1 MSDSEA
7 RLQIR
12 QLAGLPAYLRDL
24 RRTIVTCDNSKSFG
38 ATCIGIENGVLM
50 IISRRTFVAKVACSG
65 FLCGLAN
72 HAVASGPPEG
82 RRIALNGYD
91 PVAYFE
97 DGGPAK
103 GTSEFWFSFDDVIYL
118 FRSAEH
124 RAKFAADP
132 ERYAPQY
139 EGYCAGG
146 VSKGYR
152 TEPDPEAWII
162 ANGKLFV
169 FEFKERVPDFRKDID
184 GVAARAN
191 ANWPTLRR

>member
-1 MSDSEA
+1 
-7 RLQIR
+7 
-12 QLAGLPAYLRDL
+12 
-24 RRTIVTCDNSKSFG
+24 
-38 ATCIGIENGVLM
+38 M
-50 IISRRTFVAKVACSG
+50 IMSRRAFVASVAGSG
-65 FLCGLAN
+65 FVCSLTK

-82 RRIALNGYD
+82 RRIALSGYD

-97 DGGPAK
+97 DGRPAK
-103 GTSEFWFSFDDVIYL
+103 GTREFWFSFDDVIYL

-124 RAKFAADP
+124 RTKFAADP

-146 VSKGYR
+146 VSKGYK

-169 FEFKERVPDFRKDID
+169 FEFKQRVPDFRKDID

-191 ANWPTLRR
+191 ANWPTLRRQ